1 MTAASRPSARLGHS
15 LRRYFVDDFMLRRTA
30 AIAPG
35 SLVLDLGGHKQEK
48 RGEFD
53 IRRFPLRVVY
63 ANLTPAKRP
72 DVQADA
78 ASIPFAAGVFDAV
91 ICAELMEHLPDPR
104 LVLAE
109 TVRVLRR
116 GGMILITVPFLYP
129 IHADPYDFGRYT
141 ETYWRRALADHGFCA
156 VEVEAQGTFLSVQV
170 NQAKHAANA
179 LLPTDALGRGLRA
192 AAGVGVGILQHSA
205 LWAEARLPADGPRTR
220 FLRSYT
226 TGYGLVGVK
235 A

>member
-1 MTAASRPSARLGHS
+1 MTDPLRPSPRLHHS
-15 LRRYFVDDFMLRRTA
+15 LRRYFVDDFMQRRA
-30 AIAPG
+30 AALAPG
-35 SLVLDLGGHKQEK
+35 SLVLDLGGHQQEK
-48 RGEFD
+48 RGAFD

-63 ANLTPAKRP
+63 ANLTAAKRP

-78 ASIPFAAGVFDAV
+78 AFIPFAAGVFDAV

-104 LVLAE
+104 PALAE
-109 TVRVLRR
+109 AARALRR
-116 GGMILITVPFLYP
+116 GGVILITVPFLYP
-129 IHADPYDFGRYT
+129 IHADPHDFGRYT
-141 ETYWRRALADHGFCA
+141 ETYWRHALADHGFCA

-179 LLPTDALGRGLRA
+179 LLPAGGLGRGLRA
-192 AAGVGVGILQHSA
+192 AAGIGVGILQRGA
-205 LWAEARLPADGPRTR
+205 LWAEARLPADGPRAR